1 MRLSNIYRQL
11 QPEDQLYFL
20 HIQKTAGTTFRS
32 IVDSYFP
39 DEQICPAY
47 FWDEFFQI
55 PEDLRQTYRL
65 YRGHFSYNLHFHL
78 ARFPVIITML
88 RHPLERVI
96 SNMRHIARYP
106 EHLYH
111 EYYKSSDLLTFVVDL
126 HGASEMR
133 NLQTRMIAPPFD
145 KDVEIHS
152 YWDAT
157 PDDLE
162 RALERLEELEFCGIT
177 ERFADSI
184 SLLTYT
190 LGWRPVTQID
200 SLNTAPETS
209 KKTQM
214 PQKVID
220 AIIELNEKDFVLYQ
234 RAQKLFDI
242 RYNQMLFELLDA
254 HYLSV
259 FNAPAPAPSPS
270 ISVDISK
277 PMSGDN
283 WHVYEQYEQNGY
295 RWTGPK
301 TTSTLDLILQQGISY
316 NVELQVLMGITEDV
330 LSSLKLAVNQH
341 PIPLDFERSE
351 QGLIFRGVIPASYLG
366 TEFRVT
372 RFILHVVKTQKPVEL
387 GMNRDSRELGVA
399 ISAIRLTPYSG
410 AGA

>member
-1 MRLSNIYRQL
+1 MRFSNIYRQL
-11 QPEDQLYFL
+11 QSEDQLYFL

-39 DEQICPAY
+39 NEQICPAY
-47 FWDEFFQI
+47 FWDEFFEI

-78 ARFPVIITML
+78 ARLPVIITML

-96 SNMRHIARYP
+96 SNMLHIGRYP
-106 EHLYH
+106 EHVYH
-111 EYYKSSDLLTFVVDL
+111 ERYKSMDLLAFL
-126 HGASEMR
+126 HSASEMR
-133 NLQTRMIAPPFD
+133 NLQTRMIAPPPD
-145 KDVEIHS
+145 KDVDIYS

-157 PDDLE
+157 PGDLE
-162 RALERLEELEFCGIT
+162 RALERLEQFEFCGIT
-177 ERFADSI
+177 ERFADSV

-190 LGWRPVTQID
+190 LGWRPVTKID
-200 SLNTAPETS
+200 SLNAAPESS
-209 KKTQM
+209 KKTPM

-220 AIIELNEKDFVLYQ
+220 TIIELNEKDFVLYE
-234 RAQKLFDI
+234 RAQKLFDV

-270 ISVDISK
+270 ISVDISI
-277 PMSGDN
+277 PMPGDN
-283 WHVYEQYEQNGY
+283 WHTYEQYEEYGY

-301 TTSTLDLILQQGISY
+301 TTSTLDLILQQRISY
-316 NVELQVLMGITEDV
+316 TVELQVVMGITEDV
-330 LSSLKLAVNQH
+330 LNSLKLEVNQH
-341 PIPLDFERSE
+341 LIQLEYERGDH
-351 QGLIFRGVIPASYLG
+351 GLIFRGVIPASYLS

-372 RFILHVVKTQKPVEL
+372 RLMLHVVKTQKPVEL
-387 GMNRDSRELGVA
+387 GMNSDSRELGVA
-399 ISAIRLTPYSG
+399 ISAITVTPYAR